1 MSKIKWYSMS
11 QQLINHSPD
20 LKRLRDEG
28 YQIEVRGGYLLVH
41 HVPFVDQNKQIQFGT
56 LVSTLMLIGNIRTGA
71 PDTHVIH
78 FVGDNPCEIDGSVI
92 SSIQHSNGVS
102 VLNNQ
107 ITVNRSFSNKPAN
120 GYPDYYEKIKRYA
133 DIISAPAK
141 YLDPSVTEKT
151 FQVIADS
158 TCDTVFQYIDTNAS
172 RANIEV
178 INAKLEGQRVA
189 VIGLGGTGAYILDL
203 VAKTPVKEIH
213 LFDGDSFDQHNAF
226 RSPGAASLNDLN
238 ENPQKANYYQRLYSN
253 MHKFIHVHA
262 YYVRKENLQELNEMD
277 YVFVCVDKNAARKMI
292 TDYLVRMGVAFSDVG
307 LGVNVVD
314 DKLTG
319 AVRVTSA
326 NRGKSDHLPLR
337 IFSEDSG
344 DNDYVTNIQI
354 AELNALN
361 AVLAVL
367 KWKKFSGF
375 YVDLENE
382 HHCSY
387 SIGVSKIFNE
397 DVTA

>member
-1 MSKIKWYSMS
+1 MS
-11 QQLINHSPD
+11 QQLINHSRD

-28 YQIEVRGGYLLVH
+28 YEIEVRGGYLLIH
-41 HVPFVDQNKQIQFGT
+41 QVPFVDQNKQIQYGI
-56 LVSTLMLIGNIRTGA
+56 LVSTLTLSNNSQTGP
-71 PDTHVIH
+71 PDNHVIH
-78 FVGDNPCEIDGSVI
+78 FIGENPCEIDGTVI
-92 SSIQHSNGVS
+92 TAIQHSNATT

-107 ITVNRSFSNKPAN
+107 ITVNRSFSNKPAA
-120 GYPDYYEKIKRYA
+120 GYPDYYEKVKRYA

-141 YLDPSVTEKT
+141 YLDPLVTEKT
-151 FQVIADS
+151 FKVIADS
-158 TCDTVFQYIDTNAS
+158 GNETVFQYIDTNSS

-178 INAKLEGQRVA
+178 INSKLTGQKVTI
-189 VIGLGGTGAYILDL
+189 IGLGGTGAYILDMI
-203 VAKTPVKEIH
+203 AKTPVKEIH

-226 RSPGAASLNDLN
+226 RSPGAASMNDLS
-238 ENPQKANYYQRLYSN
+238 ENPRKVVYYQKLYSN
-253 MHKFIHVHA
+253 MHKFIYTHD
-262 YYVRKENLQELNEMD
+262 YYVKKENLHELNQMS

-292 TDYLVRMGVAFSDVG
+292 TDYLVSVGVAFSDVG
-307 LGVNVVD
+307 LGVNVID

-326 NRGKSDHLPLR
+326 TSDKNDHLPLR
-337 IFSEDSG
+337 IFSEDS
-344 DNDYVTNIQI
+344 DNNEYATNIQI

-361 AVLAVL
+361 AILAVL
-367 KWKKFSGF
+367 KWKKISGF

>member
-1 MSKIKWYSMS
+1 MS
-11 QQLINHSPD
+11 QQLINHSRD

-28 YQIEVRGGYLLVH
+28 YEIEIRGGYLLVH
-41 HVPFVDQNKQIQFGT
+41 HVPFIDQNRQIQYGV
-56 LVSTLMLIGNIRTGA
+56 LVSTLTLINNSRTGT
-71 PDTHVIH
+71 PDNHVIH
-78 FVGDNPCEIDGSVI
+78 FIGENPRETDGTVI
-92 SSIQHSNGVS
+92 TAIQHNNATI

-107 ITVNRSFSNKPAN
+107 ITVNRSFSNKPPA
-120 GYPDYYEKIKRYA
+120 GYPDYYEKVKRYA

-141 YLDPSVTEKT
+141 YLDSLVTEKT
-151 FQVIADS
+151 FKVIADS
-158 TCDTVFQYIDTNAS
+158 GNETVFQYIDTNSS

-178 INAKLEGQRVA
+178 INSKLDGQKVA
-189 VIGLGGTGAYILDL
+189 IIGLGGTGAYILDM

-213 LFDGDSFDQHNAF
+213 LYDGDSFDQHNAF
-226 RSPGAASLNDLN
+226 RSPGAASMNDLS
-238 ENPQKANYYQRLYSN
+238 ENPQKAAYYQKLYSN
-253 MHKFIHVHA
+253 MHKGIHAHDF
-262 YYVRKENLQELNEMD
+262 YVKKGNLHELNQMS

-292 TDYLVRMGVAFSDVG
+292 TDYLVSVGVAFSDVG

-326 NRGKSDHLPLR
+326 TSGKNDHLPLR
-337 IFSEDSG
+337 IFPEDS
-344 DNDYVTNIQI
+344 DNNEYATNIQI

-361 AVLAVL
+361 AILAVL
-367 KWKKFSGF
+367 KWKKISGF

-397 DVTA
+397 DVTT

>member
-1 MSKIKWYSMS
+1 MS
-11 QQLINHSPD
+11 QQLINHSAD

-28 YQIEVRGGYLLVH
+28 YQVEVRGGHLLVH
-41 HVPFVDQNKQIQFGT
+41 HVPFVDQNKQIQYGT
-56 LVSTLMLIGNIRTGA
+56 LVSTLTLIGNIRTDA
-71 PDTHVIH
+71 PDTHVIY

-92 SSIQHSNGVS
+92 SSIQHNNGAS

-107 ITVNRSFSNKPAN
+107 ITVSRSFSNKPAN
-120 GYPDYYEKIKRYA
+120 GYPDYYEKVKRYA

-151 FQVIADS
+151 FQVIPDRNNE
-158 TCDTVFQYIDTNAS
+158 TVFQYIDTNAS
-172 RANIEV
+172 RANIEM

-189 VIGLGGTGAYILDL
+189 IIGLGGTGAYILDL
-203 VAKTPVKEIH
+203 IAKTPIKEIH

-226 RSPGAASLNDLN
+226 RSPGAASLEDLN
-238 ENPQKANYYQRLYSN
+238 ENPQKAYYYQRLYSN
-253 MHKFIHVHA
+253 IHKFIYAHDC
-262 YYVRKENLQELNEMD
+262 YVGKANLHELAHMN
-277 YVFVCVDKNAARKMI
+277 YVFVCVDKNAVRKMI
-292 TDYLVRMGVAFSDVG
+292 TDYLVRMGIAFSDVG

-326 NRGKSDHLPLR
+326 NRDKSDHLPLR
-337 IFSEDSG
+337 IFSEDSD

-367 KWKKFSGF
+367 KWKKLSGF

-382 HHCSY
+382 FHCSY
-387 SIGVSKIFNE
+387 SVGVSKIFNE